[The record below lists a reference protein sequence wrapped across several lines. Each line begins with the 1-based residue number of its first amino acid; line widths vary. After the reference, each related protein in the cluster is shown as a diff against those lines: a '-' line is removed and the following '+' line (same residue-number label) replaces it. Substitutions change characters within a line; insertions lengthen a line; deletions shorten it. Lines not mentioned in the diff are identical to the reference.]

1 MFYGWSVIQNCQRF
15 GLRRRKLIILP
26 RKKIDKLVK
35 KCRQGNILV
44 NVEYQK
50 ELCKKHNELSFLEKR
65 MKIEKVEKLI
75 PNLQNKKTHAVHI
88 TSRSNIKAWF
98 ETEVH
103 RVIRFQQCYWKKPY
117 NIMSSKIKI
126 DADNE
131 FEKHFFKLMSNSV
144 FGKILEKI
152 TNNKDMKLVKS

>member
-1 MFYGWSVIQNCQRF
+1 M
-15 GLRRRKLIILP
+15 
-26 RKKIDKLVK
+26 K

-44 NVEYQK
+44 NVEHQK

-144 FGKILEKI
+144 FGKTLEKI
-152 TNNKDMKLVKS
+152 TNN